1 MFCDRVLPS
10 WWSIPARIKINV
22 IWFKNGFRI
31 VCMNPLKMSHG
42 VTKNKNTN
50 LTLSLVGHPSYFLIK
65 IYKFVVGGTPFV
77 SKQNDD
83 PSI

>member
-1 MFCDRVLPS
+1 
-10 WWSIPARIKINV
+10 
-22 IWFKNGFRI
+22 
-31 VCMNPLKMSHG
+31 MNPLKMSHG

-77 SKQNDD
+77 SKDCIILVIHGKWHNPSSEMQVIKQNDD